1 MESGEALWGR
11 RWGWGVRSGAV
22 YMFTGSSPAAFTWEV
37 TLLTLGEKEDN
48 PSSNPSFP
56 FICPSLSP
64 LPRGWGGRCQTP
76 APTPLP
82 LFLRRE
88 EKKLHPGKEFG
99 WYFQRSPARDHFLS
113 LPTPQ
118 EGPPAWSPRRP
129 LSQRRGR
136 WRLRV
141 LAPRPDPAVWTV
153 WCGRSARCRRRP
165 ASTWPAPQLAGLAA
179 RQGGRGRVM

>member
-1 MESGEALWGR
+1 M
-11 RWGWGVRSGAV
+11 
-22 YMFTGSSPAAFTWEV
+22 AFTWEV

-56 FICPSLSP
+56 FTCPSLSP
-64 LPRGWGGRCQTP
+64 LPRGRGGRCQTP

-99 WYFQRSPARDHFLS
+99 RYFQRSPARDHSLS

-118 EGPPAWSPRRP
+118 EGPSSLEPEEAFVSAK
-129 LSQRRGR
+129 GA
-136 WRLRV
+136 
-141 LAPRPDPAVWTV
+141 LAAPGPGSMARSRSVDSLVWTECSV
-153 WCGRSARCRRRP
+153 
-165 ASTWPAPQLAGLAA
+165 
-179 RQGGRGRVM
+179 